1 MRRSLWTVI
10 VGSFPSLTTSSALKS
25 GVSRPSSFFSL
36 CQSTD
41 VALGG
46 MHSNSDA
53 VLTFG
58 CMRSAD
64 SHHSIAALYTSV
76 RHRFFRPLPNAGINL
91 WKAKMGRLHKGWNTW
106 EYQHTKPDPRPYP
119 EPAVNNYHGRTRIW
133 NPIAGKIGIVNKKI
147 EAWGWPHNKPPP
159 AGLRQSHDYFPHFF
173 ERYFPDV
180 EVKLVLDSVLNQETT
195 RPVFQVPQ
203 SMSRQEIIHYLR
215 NIYGIDNVVRIGIRN
230 VRGKRFKNEV
240 GAIKSLPDY
249 KVAVVELDTPVV
261 IEMKQIKGSEDTPD
275 NKPQAQQEQLT
286 S

>member
-1 MRRSLWTVI
+1 MV
-10 VGSFPSLTTSSALKS
+10 VGGLFPSLTSSTALTPVTLPSCLGFFSRNAEDTLGVGDQVGDIAMRFSGGDFIGTSSS
-25 GVSRPSSFFSL
+25 SQRVS
-36 CQSTD
+36 
-41 VALGG
+41 
-46 MHSNSDA
+46 
-53 VLTFG
+53 
-58 CMRSAD
+58 
-64 SHHSIAALYTSV
+64 ALYSSV
-76 RHRFFRPLPNAGINL
+76 RHRFYRPLPNAGINL
-91 WKAKMGRLHKGWNTW
+91 WKAKMGRIHKGWNTW
-106 EYQHTKPDPRPYP
+106 EYKHSQPDPRPYP
-119 EPAVNNYHGRTRIW
+119 EPAVNNYHGRSRIW

-147 EAWGWPHNKPPP
+147 EAWGWPHHKPPP
-159 AGLRQSHDYFPHFF
+159 AGLRRSQDYFPHFL

-195 RPVFQVPQ
+195 RPVFHVPQ
-203 SMSRQEIIHYLR
+203 SMSRREIINYLR

-240 GAIKSLPDY
+240 GSIKSLPDY